1 MTTPYPYQ
9 ILGKEKSTYKFE
21 RGPPRG
27 LWELLWILAT
37 DLRLCDGARNN
48 NAL

>member
-21 RGPPRG
+21 RSSKGALGITVDLSYRPR
-27 LWELLWILAT
+27 
-37 DLRLCDGARNN
+37 RPK
-48 NAL
+48 AL